1 MDLSGVKLV
10 VTDMDGTLL
19 NAKGELNKEFPEIFH
34 QLRNNNIKFAVAS
47 GRQYYSLVKKFRPVL
62 DDLIF
67 IAENGAIVMEKSQ
80 EQFSMPMDRDRAM
93 EIIEVVKDIGD
104 KYLILCG
111 KKAAYIEDTNPEF
124 MDPFLQHYDKYEVV
138 EDLTQI
144 EDDEILKV
152 TICDLAGAEQNSL
165 PHVKHFESDLQVKL
179 SGEIWIDFTDKK
191 AQKGNA
197 LSRVQEHYGIS
208 PQETMVFGD
217 YFNDVE
223 MFSQAAFS
231 FAMENAH
238 EQVKPHAKY
247 QTASN
252 EEGGVEQ
259 VLKRL
264 LQSVE
269 PRN

>member
-19 NAKGELNKEFPEIFH
+19 NAKGELNEEFPAIFH
-34 QLRNNNIKFAVAS
+34 QLKEKNIRFAVAS
-47 GRQYYSLVKKFRPVL
+47 GRQYYSLVEKFRPVL

-67 IAENGAIVMEKSQ
+67 IAENGAIVMEKS
-80 EQFSMPMDRDRAM
+80 EEKFSMPMAREKAM
-93 EIIEVVKDIGD
+93 EILEVVRDLGD

-124 MDPFLQHYDKYEVV
+124 MNPFLQHYDKYEVV
-138 EDLTQI
+138 EDLTQV

-165 PHVKHFESDLQVKL
+165 PYVKHFETDLQVKL
-179 SGEIWIDFTDKK
+179 SGEIWIDFTDKE

-197 LSRVQEHYGIS
+197 LSRVQQYYGIS

-217 YFNDVE
+217 YFNDLE
-223 MFSQAAFS
+223 MFSQADFS

-238 EQVKPHAKY
+238 EEVKPHARYKA
-247 QTASN
+247 ASN

-259 VLKRL
+259 VLRKL
-264 LQSVE
+264 LEAVE

>member
-19 NAKGELNKEFPEIFH
+19 NAKGELNEEFPEIFH
-34 QLRNNNIKFAVAS
+34 QLRKNNIRFAVAS
-47 GRQYYSLVKKFRPVL
+47 GRQYFSLVKKFRPVL

-80 EQFSMPMDRDRAM
+80 ERFSVPMKRDKAM
-93 EIIEVVKDIGD
+93 EIIEVVKNLGE

-111 KKAAYIEDTNPEF
+111 KKAAYIEETSPEF
-124 MDPFLQHYDKYEVV
+124 MNPFLQHYDKYEVV
-138 EDLTQI
+138 DDLTRI

-152 TICDLAGAEQNSL
+152 TICDLAGAEKHSL

-179 SGEIWIDFTDKK
+179 SGEIWIDFTDKQ

-223 MFSQAAFS
+223 MFSQAAYS

-269 PRN
+269 TRN